1 MPHVTMQSLV
11 NAHKSL
17 QDVSMAKAQMIVF
30 ELVMGVCNIFVYM
43 YSTNVDAWAKEIAS
57 FCFLLTT
64 QHVHRPIFL
73 DSTVSVQI

>member
-43 YSTNVDAWAKEIAS
+43 YSTNVDA
-57 FCFLLTT
+57 
-64 QHVHRPIFL
+64 
-73 DSTVSVQI
+73 